1 MSKTRNHLDDLR
13 GASRLAIEATKGITD
28 LVQAMHHTIGGGP
41 AVLGRPLAAPTRV
54 LTAPVYGSIRAV
66 TQLVGASIDGALAQ
80 LAPLLGETRAR
91 PEHEAIL
98 AVLNGVLGDYLH
110 VTNNPLAIA
119 MGFRHGGRELVLETK
134 ELRAAIPHAGGKL
147 LVLVHG
153 SCMNDLQWNRRGHD
167 HGAALA
173 RDLGYTPIYLHYNSG
188 LHISTNGRAL
198 AALLDRLVAQW
209 PTPIDELVVLGHS
222 MGGLVARSA
231 CHYGELAQR
240 SWRQQLGKLIC
251 LGSPH
256 HGAPLE
262 RGGNWI
268 DVLLG
273 MTRYSAPL
281 ARLGQIRSAGVTD
294 LRFGNVLDEHWEG
307 RGRFELGRDRR
318 DHDDGARPT
327 ARERRHGPRGQR
339 ARPMRPGRAHARVPG
354 QTPVD
359 RVRNGPPRPA
369 RQARGVRDDRV
380 VAGGEAGA
388 YRLGTSAEL
397 LANCAYFFAALPWE
411 DA

>member
-1 MSKTRNHLDDLR
+1 MGKTRNQVDDLR
-13 GASRLAIEATKGITD
+13 GASRLAVEATKGITD
-28 LVQAMHHTIGGGP
+28 LVEAMHHTIGGGP
-41 AVLGRPLAAPTRV
+41 AVLGRTLEVPTRI

-66 TQLVGASIDGALAQ
+66 TRLVGGRIDAALAQ

-98 AVLNGVLGDYLH
+98 AVLNGVLGDYLRE
-110 VTNNPLAIA
+110 TNNPLAIE
-119 MGFRHGGRELVLETK
+119 MRFRHEGRELVLARE

-153 SCMNDLQWNRRGHD
+153 SCLNDLQWNRRGHD

-173 RDLGYTPIYLHYNSG
+173 RDLGVAPVYLHYNSG
-188 LHISTNGRAL
+188 LHISTNGRAFAEVL
-198 AALLDRLVAQW
+198 EDLVTQW
-209 PTPIDELVVLGHS
+209 PARIDELVILGHS

-231 CHYGELAQR
+231 CHYGELAR
-240 SWRQQLGKLIC
+240 HAWRQSLGKLIC

-294 LRFGNVLDEHWEG
+294 MRFGNVLDEHWQG
-307 RGRFELGRDRR
+307 RGRFEPGPDRRVPLALPDGVSCYAIAATTTAEPAARLASDGMVPVDSALGRCDR
-318 DHDDGARPT
+318 
-327 ARERRHGPRGQR
+327 
-339 ARPMRPGRAHARVPG
+339 
-354 QTPVD
+354 
-359 RVRNGPPRPA
+359 
-369 RQARGVRDDRV
+369 
-380 VAGGEAGA
+380 
-388 YRLGTSAEL
+388 
-397 LANCAYFFAALPWE
+397 AALTLGFP
-411 DA
+411 DAHRWIAFGTGHLDLLDRPEVYAKIRSWLAEGDAAAP